1 MTNVCRGNLV
11 GAMGIEAFV
20 WIYRDGEP
28 ASLPFSE
35 VIAAFGDAVRDWDP
49 EFGRLHVEFG
59 SWSDSCKIFCGKD
72 VLETGRVTSLM
83 IDRPIRHPGIWEA
96 VLRVMSLG
104 HVLLFFS
111 DDTTPRF
118 RDIASASHFPKD
130 LIASLGSP
138 LSVRTP
144 QDITASF
151 DH

>member
-1 MTNVCRGNLV
+1 
-11 GAMGIEAFV
+11 MGIEAFV

-28 ASLPFSE
+28 ASLAFSE
-35 VIAAFGDAVRDWDP
+35 VTAAFGNAVRDWDP

-59 SWSDSCKIFCGKD
+59 SWSDSCEIFCGKD

-83 IDRPIRHPGIWEA
+83 IDRPIRHPGLWEA
-96 VLRVMSLG
+96 VFKIMSLG

-130 LIASLGSP
+130 LIGSLGIP
-138 LSVRTP
+138 LRVRTP
-144 QDITASF
+144 QDFAANF
-151 DH
+151 GH